1 MRVFSFL
8 LTSLFRIST
17 EVLNNYAY
25 LSFIEGLL
33 SIALTDLEPDNF
45 FLSANSLSFE
55 DNKALLLAALDL
67 EITFVSLC
75 VLANSLSSL
84 SSNSVL
90 EGHFSLLC

>member
-17 EVLNNYAY
+17 EVLNNYEY

-55 DNKALLLAALDL
+55 NNKTLLLEVFDL

-75 VLANSLSSL
+75 VLINSLSSL
-84 SSNSVL
+84 SSKSVL
-90 EGHFSLLC
+90 E

>member
-17 EVLNNYAY
+17 EVVNSYAY
-25 LSFIEGLL
+25 LSLIEGLL
-33 SIALTDLEPDNF
+33 SIELTDLEPDNF

-55 DNKALLLAALDL
+55 DNKTLLLVVIYL
-67 EITFVSLC
+67 EIAFVIFCILI
-75 VLANSLSSL
+75 NSLSSL
-84 SSNSVL
+84 SSKSVL